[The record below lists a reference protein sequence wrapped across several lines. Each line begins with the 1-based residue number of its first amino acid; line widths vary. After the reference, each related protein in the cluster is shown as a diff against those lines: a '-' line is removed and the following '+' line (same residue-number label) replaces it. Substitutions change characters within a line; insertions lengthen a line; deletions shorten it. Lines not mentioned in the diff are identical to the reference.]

1 MSSRARKAQR
11 LSQHNSFD
19 STSKH
24 SRNEEFSQQR
34 ETGDDSGDGTA
45 QDFTAIEVGQF
56 LELDPRPTFVL
67 NLDTDLDEALE
78 PIFMNN
84 SLHSDQQL
92 LKSLQFSI
100 RNGSSQ
106 DQFKTPNPDFNAW
119 IKDIVQ
125 LRGLRAS
132 TEFPLA
138 GIVWKGFLVEQYVI
152 CVPISVSSLFQS
164 TWNIMSRFKFSF
176 GLLHCSSPF
185 GTLYLHF
192 ESTFPTP
199 RR

>member
-1 MSSRARKAQR
+1 MAERQTAFHLR
-11 LSQHNSFD
+11 D
-19 STSKH
+19 
-24 SRNEEFSQQR
+24 SQQR

-67 NLDTDLDEALE
+67 NLDADLDEALE
-78 PIFMNN
+78 PIFINS

-92 LKSLQFSI
+92 LKSLQFSVQ
-100 RNGSSQ
+100 NGSSQ
-106 DQFKTPNPDFNAW
+106 DQFKTPNPGFKAW
-119 IKDIVQ
+119 IKGIVQ

-132 TEFPLA
+132 TEFPSA
-138 GIVWKGFLVEQYVI
+138 GTFWKGFLVKQYII
-152 CVPISVSSLFQS
+152 CVPISVSSFFQS
-164 TWNIMSRFKFSF
+164 TRNIMSRFKISF

-185 GTLYLHF
+185 GILYLHF

-199 RR
+199 RRWAIVTTYSVAG